1 MAHAVVAPVVL
12 LGVHAVELT
21 HAAGEIGL
29 RCFYQKVIMVVHKA
43 VCMEKPPIAFDP
55 IGKDYEKRPV
65 VFGIGENILPGIS
78 PGGYM
83 VEATFKFYAYRP
95 SH

>member
-1 MAHAVVAPVVL
+1 
-12 LGVHAVELT
+12 
-21 HAAGEIGL
+21 
-29 RCFYQKVIMVVHKA
+29 
-43 VCMEKPPIAFDP
+43 MEKPPIAFDP